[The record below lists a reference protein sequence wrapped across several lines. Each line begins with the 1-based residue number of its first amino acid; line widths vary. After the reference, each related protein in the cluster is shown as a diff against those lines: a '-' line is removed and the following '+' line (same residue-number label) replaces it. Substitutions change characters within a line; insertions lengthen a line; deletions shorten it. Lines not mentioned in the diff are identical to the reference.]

1 MTHECTNKISGMKEL
16 VIKNNDYLKYFK
28 VCLNKENNQIS
39 QISFITNL
47 KKEISVGIKNENEI
61 IDNLNGDDVLVG
73 FHGYFKKQINS
84 IGGIYISKKDFIK
97 KLLFGFF
104 LLKNYGT
111 KNKKFKEEWDI
122 KYKKLDK
129 EFQYIWK
136 TINLPDSVF
145 SIIMKC
151 CFI

>member
-1 MTHECTNKISGMKEL
+1 MKKL

-73 FHGYFKKQINS
+73 FYGYFKKQINS

-136 TINLPDSVF
+136 TINLSDSVF
-145 SIIMKC
+145 SIIMKY

>member
-1 MTHECTNKISGMKEL
+1 MKEL
-16 VIKNNDYLKYFK
+16 VIKNNDYFEYFK
-28 VCLNKENNQIS
+28 VCLNKDNNQIS

-61 IDNLNGDDVLVG
+61 IDNLNEDDVLVG
-73 FHGYFKKQINS
+73 FHGYFKKKINS

-111 KNKKFKEEWDI
+111 KNKKFKEEWDN
-122 KYKKLDK
+122 KYKKFDK

-145 SIIMKC
+145 SIIMKY

>member
-1 MTHECTNKISGMKEL
+1 MKEL
-16 VIKNNDYLKYFK
+16 VIKNNDYFEYFK
-28 VCLNKENNQIS
+28 VCLNKDNNQIS

-61 IDNLNGDDVLVG
+61 IDNLNEDDVLVG
-73 FHGYFKKQINS
+73 FHGYFKKKINS

-145 SIIMKC
+145 SIIMKY